1 MDSVINK
8 LQVQDIS
15 KSYNDE
21 KILKNVNFSVNAGE
35 FLSILGSSGSGKTT
49 LLRILTGLL
58 SPDSGK
64 IFKDGVNITDTPPD
78 KRGMGIVFQNY
89 ALFENMSV
97 IKNVEYALKFHAK
110 NKAEYHETAKNI
122 IEAVGLSEY
131 INKMPKDLSG
141 GQQQRVAI
149 ARTLALKPDIVLMDE
164 PMSALDAATRLN
176 MRTELKNLQK
186 AFGTTMIYVTHD
198 QEEAFVLSDRIM
210 IIHNGVIS
218 QIDTPENI
226 CAKPADDYVKTFV
239 IDNLKA
245 KIDSLSGFAAFT
257 G

>member
-1 MDSVINK
+1 
-8 LQVQDIS
+8 
-15 KSYNDE
+15 
-21 KILKNVNFSVNAGE
+21 
-35 FLSILGSSGSGKTT
+35 
-49 LLRILTGLL
+49 
-58 SPDSGK
+58 
-64 IFKDGVNITDTPPD
+64 
-78 KRGMGIVFQNY
+78 
-89 ALFENMSV
+89 
-97 IKNVEYALKFHAK
+97 
-110 NKAEYHETAKNI
+110 
-122 IEAVGLSEY
+122 
-131 INKMPKDLSG
+131 
-141 GQQQRVAI
+141 
-149 ARTLALKPDIVLMDE
+149 MDE

-245 KIDSLSGFAAFT
+245 KIDSLSVFAAFT